1 MSVGEYCNREVVI
14 VSTNESVR
22 EAVNLMRHHHVGSVV
37 VVDGKGDAVKPK
49 GILTDRD
56 VVVELLAEDVDL
68 TAVNVGDVMS
78 ADLVTVDETVPLL
91 DALELMKKGGVRR
104 APIVNAKG
112 YLIGVLAVD
121 DILELLAEQLNSIVS
136 LIALEQR
143 REKGARE

>member
-78 ADLVTVDETVPLL
+78 ADLVTVDESFHIFSFVLL
-91 DALELMKKGGVRR
+91 RQLENESQDQKQEE
-104 APIVNAKG
+104 
-112 YLIGVLAVD
+112 YT
-121 DILELLAEQLNSIVS
+121 LLGMQHDGEPVTTEAFAGQYF
-136 LIALEQR
+136 
-143 REKGARE
+143 